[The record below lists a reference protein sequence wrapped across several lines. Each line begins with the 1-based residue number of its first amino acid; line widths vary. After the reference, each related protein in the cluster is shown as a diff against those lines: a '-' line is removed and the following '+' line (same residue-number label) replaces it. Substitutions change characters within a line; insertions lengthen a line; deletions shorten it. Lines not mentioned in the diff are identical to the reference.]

1 MREIRTLR
9 AKWRELETEPRTRLN
24 GHEGG
29 NPGNSQAGVL
39 TGHRAS
45 SRPYI
50 AFALVIR
57 RSERRLGTLSQV
69 RAAPNGCSRHL
80 TLQGRIGP
88 SWTVKVF
95 PLSSNECSR
104 AGFLYRR

>member
-69 RAAPNGCSRHL
+69 RAAPNGCENGADKLDHRAAILSR
-80 TLQGRIGP
+80 
-88 SWTVKVF
+88 V
-95 PLSSNECSR
+95 R
-104 AGFLYRR
+104 AERN